1 MNSGKKLVIPNF
13 LCIGAQKTGTT
24 ALYHILKNHPEI
36 TVSKPRK
43 ETKFFYRD
51 SEYKQGLEFYSKFFS
66 YGTPA
71 KAIGEFDPDYLYFDY
86 VPERIFHTLGANI
99 KFIVIFRHPVDRA
112 YSQYLMSVHRSH
124 ENKEFEEAIR
134 AEKSRL
140 KDASL
145 IHRNHFSYLSRGCYD
160 EQLARYFKY
169 FPKENFLFL
178 KYEEEIQQNISTA
191 LSKIFSFL
199 NISETDLDTNIKMNE
214 ASKPKSKTLMR
225 LVQQQNPLRSI
236 LSTVIRTPE
245 TRQKLRKS
253 LMRWNRKKIEK
264 VPLDAALR
272 NDLYE
277 KYFVKNIE
285 ALERMTG
292 MNFSSWKEK
301 AN

>member
-1 MNSGKKLVIPNF
+1 
-13 LCIGAQKTGTT
+13 
-24 ALYHILKNHPEI
+24 
-36 TVSKPRK
+36 
-43 ETKFFYRD
+43 
-51 SEYKQGLEFYSKFFS
+51 
-66 YGTPA
+66 
-71 KAIGEFDPDYLYFDY
+71 
-86 VPERIFHTLGANI
+86 
-99 KFIVIFRHPVDRA
+99 
-112 YSQYLMSVHRSH
+112 MSVHRSH

-285 ALERMTG
+285 ALEKMTG